1 MHQSGPRL
9 KAGGSWF
16 LTALLNS
23 PQAFGDAFNP
33 LAGPRQPRKAVC
45 NVGGK
50 AEINIK
56 RELERYVVKIDPWP
70 SVDPPVPTCAASGA
84 IPNTV
89 GSHRQLGRAQNLC
102 GKRAYFFRST
112 NELSD
117 PTIWSLS
124 FFSFQLSSCLVVQ
137 RRRQQLSRRK
147 YILKIYLS
155 SFLIIKKV
163 KFLRTNNGLQFRVI
177 HG

>member
-102 GKRAYFFRST
+102 GKPARVLFPIDERV
-112 NELSD
+112 
-117 PTIWSLS
+117 IWSDDMIVIIF
-124 FFSFQLSSCLVVQ
+124 FFSIIILSCGAAEKATIVKKEAW
-137 RRRQQLSRRK
+137 K
-147 YILKIYLS
+147 YI
-155 SFLIIKKV
+155 FLP
-163 KFLRTNNGLQFRVI
+163 F
-177 HG
+177 